1 VKIQIG
7 LCLPRDAQTVAL
19 VRSVAMAA
27 LERMGVTTECIDDI
41 RLALSEACTNV
52 IEHADTDNDYEVRLE
67 VEDDTCSIRVIDTGT
82 VLDPRTL
89 ARVMPHPSSLRG
101 RGVALMTALTDS
113 IAFENHPEE
122 GTIVHLVKN
131 LELDAH
137 GPLARLT
144 RSE

>member
-1 VKIQIG
+1 
-7 LCLPRDAQTVAL
+7 
-19 VRSVAMAA
+19 MAA
-27 LERMGVTTECIDDI
+27 LERMGVTEECIEDI

-89 ARVMPHPSSLRG
+89 ARAMPHPSSLRG
-101 RGVALMTALTDS
+101 RGVALMTALTDD
-113 IAFENHPEE
+113 IAFENHPEQ
-122 GTIVHLVKN
+122 GTVVRLVKN
-131 LELDAH
+131 LELDAQ